1 MNEKELTE
9 FIRWELTDEVRE
21 LSAAISHG
29 EFNSDQLALITLLV
43 HHAKWMTWG
52 GRYAPGHYL
61 GAIAVLLDNIS
72 QALKREDNSMP
83 CGGNRYYFNEEGS
96 LIIADLRDRMSALA
110 TDIRKLKLRK
120 MRITK

>member
-1 MNEKELTE
+1 MNEKERTE
-9 FIRWELTDEVRE
+9 FIRWKLTDEVRE

-29 EFNSDQLALITLLV
+29 EFNSDQLTLIMLIV
-43 HHAKWMTWG
+43 HHANWMTCG

-61 GAIAVLLDNIS
+61 GSIAVLLDDIS

-83 CGGNRYYFNEEGS
+83 CGGNRYYFSAEGS
-96 LIIADLRDRMSALA
+96 RIMADIIDRISALA
-110 TDIRKLKLRK
+110 TDIRQLKLRK